1 MYINHKNLKFN
12 DHRYLP
18 LIAINNGDKNQNIRY
33 SASEKKIR
41 KI

>member
-18 LIAINNGDKNQNIRY
+18 LIAINNGAKKIKIFDTVHR
-33 SASEKKIR
+33 KIR